1 MEDVV
6 MIDEDS
12 PPPPTTTTHVDNEEN
27 STPPAPS
34 APVEAAPPAATQ
46 AGASSGTTN
55 TKNIHNNDASSSK
68 AAMLCYRM
76 PFVERYRPKTLDDVV
91 GNEETVSRLRSIAL
105 DGNMPNL
112 ILSGPPGTGKTTSV
126 HALAR
131 QLLGNSYK
139 DAVLE
144 LNASDARGIDV
155 RTIAKS
161 DNTRGWERRP
171 RLRLWHC
178 PL

>member
-1 MEDVV
+1 MEVMEDVV
-6 MIDEDS
+6 MVEDS
-12 PPPPTTTTHVDNEEN
+12 PPPPAAPVDNKEN
-27 STPPAPS
+27 STPPAPT
-34 APVEAAPPAATQ
+34 AAPPVAANS
-46 AGASSGTTN
+46 A
-55 TKNIHNNDASSSK
+55 NNPCK

-76 PFVERYRPKTLDDVV
+76 PFVEKYRPKTLDEVV
-91 GNEETVSRLRSIAL
+91 GNEETVSRLRSIAI

-131 QLLGNSYK
+131 QLLQNSYK

-155 RTIAKS
+155 RQSA
-161 DNTRGWERRP
+161 GERIR
-171 RLRLWHC
+171 RFFERVVGRCWRRQ
-178 PL
+178 

>member
-6 MIDEDS
+6 MVEES
-12 PPPPTTTTHVDNEEN
+12 PPPPAAPVDNKEN
-27 STPPAPS
+27 STPPAPAA
-34 APVEAAPPAATQ
+34 APVA
-46 AGASSGTTN
+46 ASSA
-55 TKNIHNNDASSSK
+55 NNPCK

-76 PFVERYRPKTLDDVV
+76 PFVEKYRPKTLDEVV
-91 GNEETVSRLRSIAL
+91 GNEETVSRLRSIAI

-131 QLLGNSYK
+131 QLLQGSYK

-155 RTIAKS
+155 RRSGRREDT
-161 DNTRGWERRP
+161 TVFERVVGR
-171 RLRLWHC
+171 C
-178 PL
+178 

>member
-12 PPPPTTTTHVDNEEN
+12 PPPPTHVDNKEN
-27 STPPAPS
+27 STPPAP
-34 APVEAAPPAATQ
+34 PVVEAAPPAAAQ
-46 AGASSGTTN
+46 AGASSATTN
-55 TKNIHNNDASSSK
+55 NVSK

-155 RTIAKS
+155 RPIS
-161 DNTRGWERRP
+161 RRE
-171 RLRLWHC
+171 
-178 PL
+178 